1 MDNNNIDFENLK
13 EIDEY
18 QSILALYEEAKSYLE
33 EYKWCKRTIKCWY
46 QHDLGI
52 YEKIGVFLFQI
63 EPTDIVD
70 TFVWVIVGDLPTVY
84 LDQSVKTGKEALG
97 IYCDLMSEW
106 ADNIIDGKSLDE
118 CYPVEAEQTA
128 ENAELL
134 KRRVA
139 FIQRELLLTEKE

>member
-1 MDNNNIDFENLK
+1 MDNNAIDFDNLK

-18 QSILALYEEAKSYLE
+18 KSILGLYEEAKNYLD
-33 EYKWCKRTIKCWY
+33 EYKWCKRTIKAWH
-46 QHDLGI
+46 QHDVGI
-52 YEKIGVFLFQI
+52 YEKIGVFLFEI
-63 EPTDIVD
+63 EPIETVD

-84 LDQSVKTGKEALG
+84 LDESVKTGKEALE

-106 ADNIIDGKSLDE
+106 ADNIIESKSLDE
-118 CYPVEAEQTA
+118 CYPVEAEPTF

-139 FIQRELLLTEKE
+139 FIKRELLLTEEE